1 MIEQK
6 ISEIT
11 QVTDCQDTD
20 LLIISRPD
28 GLGGFDSYS
37 MIGKAIDNYVRP
49 YLKVEGLITQNGVT
63 APTAVEAV
71 NDIETFTYK
80 RIGVGHYE
88 IISPSFLFT
97 TNRTW
102 VMFNAGG
109 QLGYVRSWWETTE
122 KIRIETFNTSF
133 VQADDILEHV
143 AFEIRIY

>member
-49 YLKVEGLITQNGVT
+49 YLKVEGLITQNST
-63 APTAVEAV
+63 SAPTAVEAV
-71 NDIETFTYK
+71 NDIEPFTYK

-88 IISPSFLFT
+88 IVSPNLLFT

-102 VMFNAGG
+102 VMFNTGG
-109 QLGYVRSWWETTE
+109 QFGYVRAWWETTE
-122 KIRIETFNTSF
+122 KVRIETYNTSF

-143 AFEIRIY
+143 AFEIRVY